1 MVFNKQVKYTLGS
14 CYFKFGLKVFQQVT
28 DTPMESYFAFCI
40 FTIRTQIRDFAKQSD
55 MISQNL
61 GNLKTLLALFIFWQ
75 PSKIMV
81 RA

>member
-1 MVFNKQVKYTLGS
+1 MVSNKQVKYTLGS

-28 DTPMESYFAFCI
+28 DTPMESYFALCI
-40 FTIRTQIRDFAKQSD
+40 FTIRMQIRDFAKQSD

-61 GNLKTLLALFIFWQ
+61 GNLKTFLALFIFWQ